1 MARGGGETA
10 VENEQAGR
18 EEREDG
24 CGGGQGAAGGEG
36 LVRKVGRERDV
47 S

>member
-10 VENEQAGR
+10 VENERAGR
-18 EEREDG
+18 EERKDG
-24 CGGGQGAAGGEG
+24 YGGEQGAAGGEG
-36 LVRKVGRERDV
+36 LVRKVGRDRDV